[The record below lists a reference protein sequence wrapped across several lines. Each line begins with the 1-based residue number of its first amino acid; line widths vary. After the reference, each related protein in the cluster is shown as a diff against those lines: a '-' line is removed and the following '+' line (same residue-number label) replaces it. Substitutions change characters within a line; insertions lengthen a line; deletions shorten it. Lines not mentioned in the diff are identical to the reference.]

1 MTSTT
6 LVPGALVGTGDAV
19 VSSSHGAPAHPEGSR
34 ALDQRTEAQ
43 TASVGDEGPT
53 GLPCWGAWVRVDEV
67 QAEGAVSVKSRCTGG
82 GQGRHGAQ
90 QARRALRGDGTTA
103 PEGQRQVTLTRPD
116 SAPCPSPPTFTVAL
130 WLVTT
135 WRPSWSLLVKR
146 PTAGQHGSATASHTH
161 CQSWATRTCEAVPLG
176 NI

>member
-1 MTSTT
+1 MGLPPIPREVRRLTS
-6 LVPGALVGTGDAV
+6 G
-19 VSSSHGAPAHPEGSR
+19 
-34 ALDQRTEAQ
+34 QRLR

-90 QARRALRGDGTTA
+90 RARRVLRGGGTTA

-130 WLVTT
+130 WLVIT
-135 WRPSWSLLVKR
+135 RRLSWSLLVKR